1 MAVRRAAAPH
11 AAPST
16 ALQGRTIA
24 PLPPLARGCYGPTAR
39 RSAGAPPRACRDA
52 GALKL
57 NSSLQNLNL
66 RLNRLGDEGGKML
79 LDGMLVRRRT
89 SRLVAPPQAAAAV
102 MLHPHPHHHR
112 TISSS
117 RRRRSAS
124 TSVLRRSRASP
135 ASSGQ
140 DNSTLTQLNL
150 SCNALEF
157 DSAQTV
163 GAIVSSNTSLRTL
176 DLSCNV
182 LSEEATQQPR
192 PKR

>member
-1 MAVRRAAAPH
+1 LDVRRAAAPH
-11 AAPST
+11 AAPLT

-89 SRLVAPPQAAAAV
+89 SRLAAPPRAAAAV
-102 MLHPHPHHHR
+102 MLHPHPPHHR

-117 RRRRSAS
+117 RSTS